1 MKALILAA
9 GLGSRLQSLTKFKPK
24 ALIEVAGKP
33 IMAYQLD
40 ALIANG
46 ISHIGVVTGYQG
58 DKIRSFVSKFYPNL
72 RVCFFDNPIYDKS
85 NSAYSFW
92 LAKDFVIDSS
102 YIHLNCDIVFSHRLL
117 QYVIQN
123 QNQNVLS
130 SGFTSSSSSSS

>member
-1 MKALILAA
+1 MKAMILAA

-72 RVCFFDNPIYDKS
+72 RVCFFHRQLTDKKTIIKF
-85 NSAYSFW
+85 N
-92 LAKDFVIDSS
+92 K
-102 YIHLNCDIVFSHRLL
+102 
-117 QYVIQN
+117 
-123 QNQNVLS
+123 QNVRNGSDHDPSWRNGMECGTTLP
-130 SGFTSSSSSSS
+130 GTS